1 MACHQRTAIHDPA
14 KKSHRS
20 LDFLDMR
27 RTLLIT
33 TFLDYLRI
41 EKGLSS
47 NTIKSYG
54 LDLTRLQEWTNSN
67 NKILRGL
74 NGRDIDRHIGSL
86 SRKQLAATSIARALS
101 TIRTFYEFLVNEGEV
116 PSNPTDDIPA
126 PKKTQP
132 LPHVLTTEQVSQLLQ
147 AADQVSAEGLRDR
160 ALLELLYAT
169 GLRVTEAITLR
180 HRDLDLHPRFVTCHG
195 KGNRERQV
203 PISPQAISSI
213 RRYSSTKSPREAQ
226 RNEILFLNQGEP
238 LTRQFAW
245 AIVND
250 YATKAGLTDVT
261 PHTLRHSFATHLLEN
276 DVPTNLVQRLLGH
289 EYINTTELY
298 LTVTPKRRRA
308 TYDKHHPRARAY
320 AR

>member
-1 MACHQRTAIHDPA
+1 MPRQSP
-14 KKSHRS
+14 
-20 LDFLDMR
+20 
-27 RTLLIT
+27 LIKL
-33 TFLDYLRI
+33 FLDYLTI
-41 EKGLSS
+41 ERGLSANTVQSYGRDLARLQKWSSANNNTIRGLSS
-47 NTIKSYG
+47 
-54 LDLTRLQEWTNSN
+54 
-67 NKILRGL
+67 
-74 NGRDIDRHIGSL
+74 RDIDRHMGAL
-86 SRKQLAATSIARALS
+86 SRKGLTAASIARALS

-126 PKKTQP
+126 PKKAQP
-132 LPHVLTTEQVSQLLQ
+132 LPHVLTTEQISQLIQ

-160 ALLELLYAT
+160 ALLEVLYAT

-180 HRDLDLHPRFVTCHG
+180 HRDLDLNSRFVTCHG

-203 PISPQAISSI
+203 PISLQAINWI
-213 RRYSSTKSPREAQ
+213 KRYSSTKSPREAQ

-245 AIVND
+245 AIVKD
-250 YATKAGLTDVT
+250 YATKAGLSDVT

-289 EYINTTELY
+289 EYMNTTELY

-308 TYDKHHPRARAY
+308 TYDKHHPRART
-320 AR
+320 RDNEHLSNTSGQ